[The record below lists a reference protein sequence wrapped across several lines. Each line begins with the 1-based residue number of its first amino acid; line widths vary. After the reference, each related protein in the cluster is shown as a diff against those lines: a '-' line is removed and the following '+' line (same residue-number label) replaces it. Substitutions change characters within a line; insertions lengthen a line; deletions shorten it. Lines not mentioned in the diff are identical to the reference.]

1 MIFKEEI
8 DESAIKYIKEVKKNG
23 GVLSYG
29 SDNVKHLIR
38 TEQTLLNG
46 FYNNEP
52 NEWEEGKKK
61 AWESK
66 LMENIEVGDGCYFKV
81 KISKKGL
88 DVLSQFQSNYLL
100 TNR

>member
-8 DESAIKYIKEVKKNG
+8 DESAIKYITEVNKHG
-23 GVLSYG
+23 GVLRYG
-29 SDNVKHLIR
+29 SDDVKHLIH
-38 TEQTLLNG
+38 TSQTLVNG

-52 NEWEEGKKK
+52 NEWAEGKSK
-61 AWESK
+61 AWEFK

-88 DVLSQFQSNYLL
+88 DVLSQVQPS
-100 TNR
+100 